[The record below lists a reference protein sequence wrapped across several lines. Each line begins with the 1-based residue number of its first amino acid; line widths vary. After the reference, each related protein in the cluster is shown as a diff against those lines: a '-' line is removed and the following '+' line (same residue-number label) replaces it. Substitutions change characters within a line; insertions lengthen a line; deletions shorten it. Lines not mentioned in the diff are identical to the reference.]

1 MNAGSGHRGQRLLQ
15 ADRGFVTGYGVL
27 STVLNRLLGCLL
39 KRRFSRF
46 LSHMEDGL
54 EMGRIEGYL
63 PDGKMRILGGRKDG
77 PVAIVYLREW
87 RALLRV
93 AHSGSVGL
101 YKAWALGEWDSPDPV
116 QLFTL
121 FVANRKALGNL
132 ARASGSAK
140 WRNRIAHFFRRNSAA
155 NTQQNIAFHYDLG
168 NDFYAA
174 WLDETITYSSA
185 FFADDAQSLEDGQMR
200 KIKAIAERLNIS
212 KGDHV
217 LEIGFGWGALSRY
230 VALHLGAHVTGITLS
245 KEQLDHAQK
254 AASISGLSDRLDYQ
268 LTDYRHVKGQYD
280 AIMSVE
286 MVEAVGQE
294 YWGVYLHNIAALLK
308 PGGRAAIQY
317 IAIADDIFA
326 QYAGNVDFIQTYIF
340 PGGML
345 LSESRF
351 RSLAEARGLEW
362 RDAQYFGQ
370 DYAKTLRIWRENF
383 DLAVAE
389 GRLPDGFDD
398 EFIKLWRF
406 YLMYC
411 EGGFRGR
418 GIYVGQVTLVKSGKA
433 D

>member
-1 MNAGSGHRGQRLLQ
+1 MNAGSGQRGQQLLQ
-15 ADRGFVTGYGVL
+15 ADRGFATGHGLL
-27 STVLNRLLGCLL
+27 SPMLNRLLG
-39 KRRFSRF
+39 RGFSSF
-46 LSHMEDGL
+46 LDNMDDGL
-54 EMGRIEGYL
+54 ESGRIEGYL
-63 PDGKMRILGGRKDG
+63 PGGQIRILGGRGDG
-77 PVAIVYLREW
+77 PVAIVYLRSW

-93 AHSGSVGL
+93 ARSGSVGL

-121 FVANRKALGNL
+121 FVANRRALGNL

-140 WRNRIAHFFRRNSAA
+140 WLNRIAHFFRRNSAA

-174 WLDETITYSSA
+174 WLDESLTYSSA
-185 FFADDAQSLEDGQMR
+185 LFAGDGQSLKDGQTR
-200 KIKAIAERLNIS
+200 KMQAIAERLDI
-212 KGDHV
+212 KAGDNV
-217 LEIGFGWGALSRY
+217 LEIGFGWGAMSRY
-230 VALHLGAHVTGITLS
+230 VAQHHGAHVTGITLS
-245 KEQLDHAQK
+245 KEQMDHAQK
-254 AASISGLSDRLDYQ
+254 AASISGLSDRLDYR
-268 LTDYRHVKGQYD
+268 LTDYRHAKGQYD

-294 YWGVYLHNIAALLK
+294 YWGIYLDRIAALLK
-308 PGGRAAIQY
+308 PGSRAAIQY

-362 RDAQYFGQ
+362 RDAQHFGQ
-370 DYAKTLRIWRENF
+370 DYAKTLHIWRERF

-389 GRLPDGFDD
+389 GRLPNGFDD
-398 EFIKLWRF
+398 EFVKLWRF

-411 EGGFRGR
+411 EGGFHGR
-418 GIYVGQVTLVKSGKA
+418 GIYVGQVTLVNSGKVK
-433 D
+433 